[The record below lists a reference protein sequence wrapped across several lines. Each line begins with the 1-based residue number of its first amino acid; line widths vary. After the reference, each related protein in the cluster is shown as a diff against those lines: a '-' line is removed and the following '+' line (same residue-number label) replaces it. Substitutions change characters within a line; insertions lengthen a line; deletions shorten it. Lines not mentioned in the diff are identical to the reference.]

1 MKQIPTWACLF
12 PLFLLLHSAKSYD
25 DQARNALVEFISKLS
40 NNSGIPGPTLGWN
53 GTSYPCKDRWR
64 GITCDT
70 EQLYVKEI
78 VLDGFDFSGVLDA
91 RLLCN
96 VQSLSASLLVIN
108 VTNNSIHGE
117 NMEDIKNCFQLSHLI
132 IAWNQFSGDLPKSF
146 SQLKKLEVL
155 DVSHNKFSG
164 FLPESLTPGL
174 KVFLAQDNQF
184 SGEIPGYDFSS
195 FSEFNVSYNNLSGAI
210 PDAANRFKLSS
221 FIHNLH
227 LCGPPLPKNCT
238 PVSLA
243 AESAPVPPPK
253 SRPVNGGGS
262 SSRSSKDQI
271 LMFVGY
277 ILIGFAV
284 LLIVLLCVYKR
295 CRTKEEKLD
304 VDNKVAAVDDCMTK
318 PSFSTVELKAGGV
331 SKTEFS
337 TASAES
343 GTVSASM
350 VVLTSPETNGLRFED
365 LLKSPAELLGRGEH
379 GSMYKVTCEVQ
390 GMSLVVKR
398 IKDWPISSSEF
409 KQRMRRLNQVK
420 HPNVLSL
427 VAYYSSRQERLLVYE
442 YQQNGSLFR
451 LIHSHG
457 NRTGQPFNWSSRLS
471 VVAKVAD
478 ALAFMHEELHYDR
491 IPHGNLKS
499 SNILLNKDM
508 EPCIS
513 EYGLMIVGNQEH
525 SSSILTNS
533 TLEAAQEESYSLFKA
548 DTYAFGVILLEL
560 LTGRMALHEG
570 QDLASWVLAV
580 VREEWTV
587 EVFDKNLIHEGVS
600 EERMVNVLQIAIK
613 CVNKSPEARPSMKQ
627 VALEMATLREENERS
642 IDVSEQSMSRSFI
655 DV

>member
-221 FIHNLH
+221 FIYNLH
-227 LCGPPLPKNCT
+227 LCGLPLPKNCT

-253 SRPVNGGGS
+253 SRPVNGGS
-262 SSRSSKDQI
+262 SSSSGSKDQI
-271 LMFVGY
+271 LMFAGY

-471 VVAKVAD
+471 VAAKVAD

-533 TLEAAQEESYSLFKA
+533 TLEAAQEESNSLFKA

-560 LTGRMALHEG
+560 LTGRMALQEG

-587 EVFDKNLIHEGVS
+587 EVFDKNLIHEGAS

-627 VALEMATLREENERS
+627 VALEMATLREEKRAINRCFRT
-642 IDVSEQSMSRSFI
+642 IDE
-655 DV
+655 

>member
-221 FIHNLH
+221 FIYNLH

-253 SRPVNGGGS
+253 SRPVNGGS
-262 SSRSSKDQI
+262 SSSSGSKDQI
-271 LMFVGY
+271 LMFAGY
-277 ILIGFAV
+277 ILI
-284 LLIVLLCVYKR
+284 
-295 CRTKEEKLD
+295 
-304 VDNKVAAVDDCMTK
+304 
-318 PSFSTVELKAGGV
+318 VELKAGGV

-457 NRTGQPFNWSSRLS
+457 QPFNWSSRLS
-471 VVAKVAD
+471 VAAKVAD
-478 ALAFMHEELHYDR
+478 ALAFMHKELHYDR

-533 TLEAAQEESYSLFKA
+533 TLEAAQEESNSLFKA

-587 EVFDKNLIHEGVS
+587 EVFDKNLIHEGAS

-655 DV
+655 DA

>member
-1 MKQIPTWACLF
+1 MKQIPIWACLF
-12 PLFLLLHSAKSYD
+12 SLFLLIHTAESYD

-40 NNSGIPGPTLGWN
+40 NNRGIPGPTSGWN
-53 GTSYPCKDRWR
+53 DSSHPCKDRWR
-64 GITCDT
+64 GITCDN

-78 VLDGFDFSGVLDA
+78 ALDGLDFSGVLDA

-96 VQSLSASLLVIN
+96 VHSLSASLLVIN
-108 VTNNSIHGE
+108 VTNNSIHGD

-132 IAWNQFSGDLPKSF
+132 IGWNQFSGNLPKSI

-164 FLPESLTPGL
+164 PLPESLTPGL

-184 SGEIPGYDFSS
+184 NGDIPGYDFSS
-195 FSEFNVSYNNLSGAI
+195 LSEFNVSYNNLSGAI
-210 PDAANRFKLSS
+210 PDAATRFKMSS
-221 FIHNLH
+221 FIYNLH

-238 PVSLA
+238 HASLA
-243 AESAPVPPPK
+243 AESAPAPPPK
-253 SRPVNGGGS
+253 FRPVNGGS
-262 SSRSSKDQI
+262 SSSNSKDQI
-271 LMFVGY
+271 LMFAGY
-277 ILIGFAV
+277 VVIGFAI
-284 LLIVLLCVYKR
+284 LLILLLCVYKR
-295 CRTKEEKLD
+295 CKRKDEKLD
-304 VDNKVAAVDDCMTK
+304 LDHKVAAVDDSMTK

-343 GTVSASM
+343 ATVSASVIIM
-350 VVLTSPETNGLRFED
+350 TSPERNGLRFED
-365 LLKSPAELLGRGEH
+365 LLKSPAELLGRGQH
-379 GSMYKVTCEVQ
+379 GSMYKVTCEGQ
-390 GMSLVVKR
+390 DMTLVVKR

-409 KQRMRRLNQVK
+409 RQRMRRLNQVK

-427 VAYYSSRQERLLVYE
+427 VAYYSSREERLLVYE

-471 VVAKVAD
+471 VAAKVAD

-499 SNILLNKDM
+499 SNVLLNKDM

-513 EYGLMIVGNQEH
+513 EYGLMVVGDQDQT
-525 SSSILTNS
+525 SSILTNS
-533 TLEAAQEESYSLFKA
+533 TLEAAQEESNSLFKA
-548 DTYAFGVILLEL
+548 DTHAFGVILLEL

-570 QDLASWVLAV
+570 LDLASWVLAV
-580 VREEWTV
+580 VSEEWTV
-587 EVFDKNLIHEGVS
+587 EVFDKNLIHEGAS

-627 VALEMATLREENERS
+627 VALEMAALREENERS
-642 IDVSEQSMSRSFI
+642 IDVSELSMSRSFI